1 MNGRTRDA
9 VARYLSW
16 ERLTHL
22 AGWTALF
29 ALTAIA
35 VYLGSFWF
43 TDSWLLPASIAALAV
58 TLLAGGLVGHR
69 RAAGT
74 GLRRRAAA
82 VRYGLLVVMLVASA
96 VAVVLMALTLLLF
109 TILGGWSI

>member
-9 VARYLSW
+9 VTRYLSW
-16 ERLTHL
+16 ERLARL
-22 AGWTALF
+22 AGWAALS

-43 TDSWLLPASIAALAV
+43 SDSWRQPASIGALAV

-69 RAAGT
+69 RAADAGS
-74 GLRRRAAA
+74 RRWAAA
-82 VRYGLLVVMLVASA
+82 VRYGLLVGMLVASA
-96 VAVVLMALTLLLF
+96 VAVLLMASTLLLF

>member
-1 MNGRTRDA
+1 MNARTRDA

-16 ERLTHL
+16 ERLTRL
-22 AGWTALF
+22 AGWATLS

-43 TDSWLLPASIAALAV
+43 SDSWLRPAFIGVLVV

-69 RAAGT
+69 QAAGT
-74 GLRRRAAA
+74 ALHRWAAA
-82 VRYGLLVVMLVASA
+82 VRYGLQVAMLVASA
-96 VAVVLMALTLLLF
+96 VAVLLMALTLLIF

>member
-9 VARYLSW
+9 ASRHLSW
-16 ERLTHL
+16 ERLTRL
-22 AGWTALF
+22 AGWAALT

-43 TDSWLLPASIAALAV
+43 ADSWLQPASIGVLAV

-74 GLRRRAAA
+74 GLRRWAAA

-96 VAVVLMALTLLLF
+96 VAVLLMALTLLLF
-109 TILGGWSI
+109 TTLGGWSI

>member
-1 MNGRTRDA
+1 MNGRTPDG
-9 VARYLSW
+9 VTRYLSW
-16 ERLTHL
+16 ERLPRL
-22 AGWTALF
+22 ACWAALS

-43 TDSWLLPASIAALAV
+43 ADSWLQPAAIAALAV
-58 TLLAGGLVGHR
+58 TLLVGGLVGHR

-74 GLRRRAAA
+74 GLHRRAAA
-82 VRYGLLVVMLVASA
+82 VRYGLLVVMLVAST
-96 VAVVLMALTLLLF
+96 VATLLMALTLLLF